1 VILDGSNNELGSS
14 GARIGRGI
22 PYRLV
27 FIRSAWGNNT
37 GCYCSDLDG
46 NSGDQIRR
54 AKLARICP
62 DPST

>member
-1 VILDGSNNELGSS
+1 
-14 GARIGRGI
+14 
-22 PYRLV
+22 LV